1 MKALDLPLAHL
12 ADLGDAY
19 LAELD
24 GLAADAEAVRRHW
37 LQQTAQAGDARRH
50 GLARARLAVNLVAQ
64 GAHRVAE
71 GELRLAER
79 DLLAWAD
86 AALPEEAAWQLAVVA
101 CAWAL
106 IDAQLSVRAEPAR
119 ERAALALA
127 ACGQALE
134 GSAPGRRAAL
144 NRDLLP
150 WALATASAWITV
162 LDEATPAGWQTV
174 FEAVEPVLAPALAQ
188 ADAGAVDWLL
198 AFAHRVRS
206 LGPLSDGLH
215 ASLMELSVGLAAA
228 PALDLRNLGTPGAA
242 APPSRLEA
250 LRRAVPQ
257 GLAAGIG
264 PPGPAAN
271 TPALAFDA
279 PRRAVLDAWLAL
291 SRLPRTPAE
300 RQRMAGACMLLAQ
313 RLHPPGR
320 RRAPGD
326 ALSGDQT
333 QDRARAEAAAS
344 RLRLSAAQLWS
355 QDGLWTPVLD
365 ALVLCARPGLPADS
379 AATWRVLLHRLATTP
394 AASTPL
400 ARARRRTAPL
410 RRWLARQAPL
420 PLDPVDEAR
429 WLADLASL
437 DGRDADALQL
447 RREALD
453 VTRSERGA
461 ESFDALEALQ
471 ALHGTLVQRDEA
483 HPELE
488 ALSDMGLELALR
500 LCGPMSPEHWWWRG
514 VRALWWHHQGHPQA
528 LLDTAEEAE
537 IALVQTIRHGDAHT
551 CASLRA
557 LLEVAHTVP
566 LPARSDAGIT
576 PGRMR
581 VRLQ

>member
-12 ADLGDAY
+12 ADLGDPY

-24 GLAADAEAVRRHW
+24 GRAADAEAVRRHW

-64 GAHRVAE
+64 GAHRLAE

-86 AALPEEAAWQLAVVA
+86 AAPAKEAAWQLAVVA

-134 GSAPGRRAAL
+134 QAEPARRAAL

-150 WALATASAWITV
+150 WALATASAWLTV
-162 LDEATPAGWQTV
+162 LDEATTAGWQAV
-174 FEAVEPVLAPALAQ
+174 FEALEPVLTPALGQ

-206 LGPLSDGLH
+206 LGPLGDGLH
-215 ASLMELSVGLAAA
+215 ASLMELTVGLAAA
-228 PALDLRNLGTPGAA
+228 PALDLRSLGAPGAA
-242 APPSRLEA
+242 ASPSRLEA
-250 LRRAVPQ
+250 LRPAVPQ
-257 GLAAGIG
+257 GFDPGMG
-264 PPGPAAN
+264 PPGPAAA
-271 TPALAFDA
+271 PALAFDT
-279 PRRAVLDAWLAL
+279 PRRAPLDAWLAL

-320 RRAPGD
+320 RRPPGG
-326 ALSGDQT
+326 ALSREQT
-333 QDRARAEAAAS
+333 QDHARAEASAS

-355 QDGLWTPVLD
+355 QDGLWTPVLE
-365 ALVLCARPGLPADS
+365 ALVLCARPGLPNDS

-447 RREALD
+447 RRQALD
-453 VTRSERGA
+453 VARCERGA

-488 ALSDMGLELALR
+488 ALSDAGLELALR

-514 VRALWWHHQGHPQA
+514 VRALWWHRQGHPQA

-537 IALVQTIRHGDAHT
+537 IALVQTIRHGDADT

-581 VRLQ
+581 VPLQ